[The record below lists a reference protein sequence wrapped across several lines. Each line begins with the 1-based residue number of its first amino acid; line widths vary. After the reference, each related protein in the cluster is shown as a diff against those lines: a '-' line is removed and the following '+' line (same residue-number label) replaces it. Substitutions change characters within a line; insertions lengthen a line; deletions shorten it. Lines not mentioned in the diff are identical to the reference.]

1 MLSGLSVV
9 ALRHYDEME
18 LLKPEHVDPK
28 TSYRRYSHGQLEL
41 AWLIAE
47 LRRIDVPLDEI
58 RQVVAADA
66 DTRNRLLLAHREVLR
81 ARGRDVGEMVALTDK
96 LLAKENTAMPTAE
109 EVRLVAVN
117 IGVASNDEL
126 VAAAAFW
133 EVVLET
139 ELEDWGGQGISRQ
152 ARVGRDAHAFFFN
165 LRVRDETEPHFGHRA
180 AFGIAVA
187 DLDSVRERALGAGG
201 LEHYP
206 PTENE
211 EEPRHFLIQDPIG
224 NRAVI
229 WQG

>member
-9 ALRHYDEME
+9 ALRHYDEVG
-18 LLKPEHVDPK
+18 LLKPDHVDPN
-28 TSYRRYSHGQLEL
+28 TNYRRYSHAQLEA

-47 LRRIDVPLDEI
+47 LRRVDLPLDDI
-58 RQVVAADA
+58 RQVVGAGA
-66 DTRNRLLLAHREVLR
+66 DTRNRLLLAHRDSLR

-109 EVRLVAVN
+109 DVRLVAVN
-117 IGVASNDEL
+117 IGVASTEEL
-126 VAAAAFW
+126 AAAAAFW
-133 EVVLET
+133 ESVLET
-139 ELEDWGGQGISRQ
+139 TLEDWVGQGLSRQ

-165 LRVRDETEPHFGHRA
+165 LRVRDDNEPHFGHRA

-187 DLDSVRERALGAGG
+187 DLDAVRERALAAGAV
-201 LEHYP
+201 EHYP

-211 EEPRHFLIQDPIG
+211 DEPRHFLIQDPVG